1 MPLQGRGSLQDVDQ
15 LSILRSLCKYS
26 ASVSTLLDLAPT
38 LRAAFQAARSGVPGP
53 VFVEIPIDILYPY
66 STVKK
71 ELMNMEFKG
80 ILGSITKAFITRHI
94 KQTYSGVP
102 TDPALPPLPVDIPMP
117 SSASVTA
124 AARLVR
130 HAKKP
135 VLLIGSQATLEVKRI
150 PELVAAAKSLG
161 IPTYVSGMARG
172 LLGHE
177 EELWFR
183 QNRANAL
190 KNADVIILCG
200 TVCDFRLKYG
210 GSLSRKA
217 NVCHRLTRA
226 SPAAP
231 HVVFQIIAV
240 NRSSEDLHK
249 NSDLLGGKWKATVS
263 CLGDPLSFLVDL
275 AKIVIP
281 IPLPPAVR
289 SSR

>member
-1 MPLQGRGSLQDVDQ
+1 VDQ
-15 LSILRSLCKYS
+15 LSILRSLCKF
-26 ASVSTLLDLAPT
+26 SVCVSSMVDLAPT

-71 ELMNMEFKG
+71 ELMGMEFKG
-80 ILGSITKAFITRHI
+80 LLGSITKAFINRHV
-94 KQTYSGVP
+94 KRTYSGALLSP
-102 TDPALPPLPVDIPMP
+102 DLPPLPVDIPLP
-117 SSASVTA
+117 PGSDVA
-124 AARLVR
+124 AAACLVK

-172 LLGHE
+172 LLGHQ

-190 KNADVIILCG
+190 RNADVIILCG

-210 GSLSRKA
+210 GSLGRKA
-217 NVCHRLTRA
+217 KV
-226 SPAAP
+226 
-231 HVVFQIIAV
+231 
-240 NRSSEDLHK
+240 SSILHTY
-249 NSDLLGGKWKATVS
+249 NDLLILIGR
-263 CLGDPLSFLVDL
+263 LSPSTEAL
-275 AKIVIP
+275 KTYTRTP
-281 IPLPPAVR
+281 IYWEANGRLQCHASGTRYPF
-289 SSR
+289 S